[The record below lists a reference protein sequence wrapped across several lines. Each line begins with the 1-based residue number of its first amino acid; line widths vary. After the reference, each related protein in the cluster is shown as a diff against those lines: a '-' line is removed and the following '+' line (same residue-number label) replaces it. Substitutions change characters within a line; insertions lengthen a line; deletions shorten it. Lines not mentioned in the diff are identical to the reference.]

1 MKILVFPRDE
11 SNPYQSLLYGE
22 MAGMGAQVT
31 YLGELTPSHTFNV
44 LLLPLEL
51 AGRRLG
57 GARLAHL
64 HWVFGFSLPGGA
76 GSKLMRRAAQ
86 AWFAAWLR
94 TARLLGVHLVWT
106 VHNVLPHGTVF
117 ADDVR
122 ARRQLVA
129 ACDLVIAHAASAL
142 SELAALGASLPVTAV
157 IRHGP
162 IGPAVSAG
170 AMRTPGTGGCR
181 RRFLFVGKVRPYK
194 GVEDLLTAFGS
205 LPGHIAAELTVAGQ
219 CDDPETRAKLRGLAE
234 RAGERVSLRLERI
247 PDEEMVAL
255 FAVADVVV
263 LPFRRVTTSGSAV
276 LALSHG
282 RPLIVPD
289 LRALADLPDGAIAR
303 YDGTI
308 PGLAAAVTQLSS
320 APSVTLAAMSAAALA
335 YTTSITWEDI
345 AKETMSMM
353 TAILGHPQ
361 PVPTGQPAGRT

>member
-1 MKILVFPRDE
+1 MKILVFPRDD

-22 MAGMGAQVT
+22 MARIGAQVT
-31 YLGELTPSHTFNV
+31 YLGQLTPSHTLNV

-76 GSKLMRRAAQ
+76 RSKLMRRAAQ
-86 AWFAAWLR
+86 AWFVAWLR

-142 SELAALGASLPVTAV
+142 SELAALGATLPMTAI

-162 IGPAVSAG
+162 IGPAVSAD
-170 AMRTPGTGGCR
+170 AMRTPGTGGYP

-194 GVEDLLTAFGS
+194 GVDDLLTAFGS
-205 LPGHIAAELTVAGQ
+205 LPGQIAAELTVAGQ
-219 CDDPETRAKLRGLAE
+219 CDDLATRAELRMLAE
-234 RAGERVSLRLERI
+234 LAGQRVSLRLERI
-247 PDEEMVAL
+247 PDGELMAL
-255 FAVADVVV
+255 LAAANVVI
-263 LPFRRVTTSGSAV
+263 LPFRRVTTSGSAM
-276 LALSHG
+276 LALSYG
-282 RPLIVPD
+282 RPLILPD
-289 LRALADLPDGAIAR
+289 LHALADLPDGAIVR

-308 PGLAAAVTQLSS
+308 PGLAAALTQLSS
-320 APSVTLAAMSAAALA
+320 APSAALAAMSAAALA
-335 YTTSITWEDI
+335 HTTAITWNDI
-345 AKETMSMM
+345 AKETLGMM
-353 TAILGHPQ
+353 TAILDHPL
-361 PVPTGQPAGRT
+361 PVPTGQQAGCA